1 MLPFYSPNYQPCI
14 YHYNFVIS
22 AVSYKWS
29 HIPCH
34 FCNWLF
40 LLSIMPLFIV
50 ILQRWNG
57 HLMQHLVWMS
67 TFDLDATH
75 SPRGYGNVY
84 CSQNET
90 FWWKQNILPIRYKN
104 VLEKRAGTTIFGLLW
119 SRSGTVVRI
128 TRCNPGL
135 SFLHTQLHSVWMQNY
150 MIVPVATHS
159 SILAGESCGQRSLVG
174 YSL

>member
-1 MLPFYSPNYQPCI
+1 MLPFYSPNYQPYI

-22 AVSYKWS
+22 AASYKWS

-34 FCNWLF
+34 FCSWLF

-84 CSQNET
+84 CSQNVA

-104 VLEKRAGTTIFGLLW
+104 VLKKSRGQLSLVYYDQGVGLWWGLLDAAQGFQFCIPNCIL
-119 SRSGTVVRI
+119 SGCRI
-128 TRCNPGL
+128 I
-135 SFLHTQLHSVWMQNY
+135 W
-150 MIVPVATHS
+150 
-159 SILAGESCGQRSLVG
+159 
-174 YSL
+174 

>member
-1 MLPFYSPNYQPCI
+1 MLPFYSPNYQPYI

-22 AVSYKWS
+22 AASYKWS

-34 FCNWLF
+34 FCSWLF

-84 CSQNET
+84 CSQNVAFLVKAEYSPNQVQ
-90 FWWKQNILPIRYKN
+90 KC
-104 VLEKRAGTTIFGLLW
+104 LEKKQGPAIFGLLW
-119 SRSGTVVRI
+119 SRSGTVVRV
-128 TRCNPGL
+128 TRCSPGL
-135 SFLHTQLHSVWMQNY
+135 SVLHTQLHSVWMQNY

-159 SILAGESCGQRSLVG
+159 SILAWRIPWTKEACRL
-174 YSL
+174 